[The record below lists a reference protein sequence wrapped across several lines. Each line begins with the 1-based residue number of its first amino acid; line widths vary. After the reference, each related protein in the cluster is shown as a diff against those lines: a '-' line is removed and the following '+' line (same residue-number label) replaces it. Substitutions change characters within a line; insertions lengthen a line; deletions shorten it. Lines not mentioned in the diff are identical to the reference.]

1 MLISVLN
8 LSPKRVQR
16 VFPSPGLEKYIG
28 EGSTGSLKN
37 FIVAVLCK
45 PERTLGNAAT
55 KQSFLNLM
63 RMMEFYKGI

>member
-16 VFPSPGLEKYIG
+16 VFPSPGLEKYTR

-55 KQSFLNLM
+55 EQSFLNLM
-63 RMMEFYKGI
+63 RVMEFYKGI